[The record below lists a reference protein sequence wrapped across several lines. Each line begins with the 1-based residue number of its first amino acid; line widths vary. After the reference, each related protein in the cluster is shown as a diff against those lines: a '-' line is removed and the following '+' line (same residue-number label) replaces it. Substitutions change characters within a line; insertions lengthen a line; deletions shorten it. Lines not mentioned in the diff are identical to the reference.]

1 MMNEHLATVVIALI
15 GGIVSIV
22 TIIIQKNNSGTI
34 KDINDQM
41 AMIED
46 ENELKKKID
55 DIKKDMEET
64 IYNMQILLVDTN
76 ICMLNDNHDVEKIK
90 SLTERADELKKNYVK
105 LNEKF
110 DEYLK
115 EYQMVLKYNS
125 ALQRGLQQ
133 NRTNKEDK

>member
-55 DIKKDMEET
+55 DIKKGMEDT

-76 ICMLNDNHDVEKIK
+76 ICMLNDNHDLDKIK